1 MIIGVLRLE
10 IYLPFAGSLKDKRS
24 VLKSLKDRLRGK
36 FNVAVA
42 EVEPDEKWQRAW
54 LGVSTVGTDRRFVD
68 SYLGQVVDWV
78 RATRAAELIRVEQEL
93 L

>member
-68 SYLGQVVDWV
+68 SYLSQVVDWV

>member
-1 MIIGVLRLE
+1 MTIGVLRLE

-24 VLKSLKDRLRGK
+24 ALKSLKDRLRGK

-68 SYLGQVVDWV
+68 SYLSQVVEWV
-78 RATRAAELIRVEQEL
+78 RATGTAELIRVEQEL